1 MNIIDSLNWRYATTK
16 FDTERIISD
25 SDIDK
30 LKEIVKLAPSSWG
43 MQFYK
48 IIIITDNELKQKL
61 LPAAYNQNQVADCSH
76 LFVFCSLKKV
86 YEEDINQMI
95 DEFHHLRVNDDNYSK
110 EGTEKYAS
118 GAKKSILGMDLNKQ
132 SEWLKKQC
140 YIALGQL
147 MVGCADMRID
157 TCPMEGFKSD
167 EVDEI
172 LDLQSQNLT
181 SVVLLPA
188 GYRSED
194 DKYQHK
200 TKVRKPNNLL
210 FEDK

>member
-181 SVVLLPA
+181 SVVLLPS
-188 GYRSED
+188 GYRSVD

>member
-1 MNIIDSLNWRYATTK
+1 MSIIDSLNWRYATTK
-16 FDTERIISD
+16 FDTQRIISD

-48 IIIITDNELKQKL
+48 IIIIKDNELKQKL

-86 YEEDINQMI
+86 FEEDINQMI
-95 DEFHHLRVNDDNYSK
+95 DEFHRLRVNDDNYSK
-110 EGTEKYAS
+110 EGTDKYAL
-118 GAKKSILGMDLNKQ
+118 GAKKSILGMEPKKQ

-157 TCPMEGFKSD
+157 SCPMEGFKSD

-181 SVVLLPA
+181 SVVLLPS

>member
-16 FDTERIISD
+16 FDTQRIISD

-48 IIIITDNELKQKL
+48 IIIIKDNELKQKL

-86 YEEDINQMI
+86 FEDDINLMI
-95 DEFHHLRVNDDNYSK
+95 DEFHSLRANDDNYSK
-110 EGTEKYAS
+110 EGTDKYAS
-118 GAKKSILGMDLNKQ
+118 GAKKSILGMEPKKQ

-157 TCPMEGFKSD
+157 SCPMEGFKSD

-181 SVVLLPA
+181 SVVLLPS

>member
-76 LFVFCSLKKV
+76 LFVFCSLKNV
-86 YEEDINQMI
+86 SEEDINQMI
-95 DEFHHLRVNDDNYSK
+95 DEFHRLRVNDDNYSK
-110 EGTEKYAS
+110 EGTDKYAS
-118 GAKKSILGMDLNKQ
+118 GAKKSILGMDPEKQ

-140 YIALGQL
+140 YVALGQL

-157 TCPMEGFKSD
+157 SCPMEGFKSD
-167 EVDEI
+167 EVNEV

-181 SVVLLPA
+181 SVVILPL

-210 FEDK
+210 FVDK

>member
-16 FDTERIISD
+16 FDTQRIISD

-43 MQFYK
+43 M
-48 IIIITDNELKQKL
+48 KQKL

-86 YEEDINQMI
+86 FEEDINQMI
-95 DEFHHLRVNDDNYSK
+95 DEFHRLRVNDDNYSK
-110 EGTEKYAS
+110 EGTDKYAS
-118 GAKKSILGMDLNKQ
+118 GAKKSILGMEPKKQ

-157 TCPMEGFKSD
+157 SCPMEGFKSD

-181 SVVLLPA
+181 SVVLLPS

>member
-1 MNIIDSLNWRYATTK
+1 MRIIDSLNWRYATTK
-16 FDTERIISD
+16 FDTQRIISD

-48 IIIITDNELKQKL
+48 IIIIKDNELKQKL

-86 YEEDINQMI
+86 FEDDINLMI
-95 DEFHHLRVNDDNYSK
+95 DEFHRLRVNDDNYSK
-110 EGTEKYAS
+110 EGTDKYAS
-118 GAKKSILGMDLNKQ
+118 GAKKSILGMEPKKQ

-157 TCPMEGFKSD
+157 SCPMEGFKSD

-181 SVVLLPA
+181 SVVLLPS

>member
-48 IIIITDNELKQKL
+48 IIIIKDNELKQKL

-86 YEEDINQMI
+86 FEDDINLMI
-95 DEFHHLRVNDDNYSK
+95 DEFHRIRVNDDNYSK
-110 EGTEKYAS
+110 EGTDKYAS
-118 GAKKSILGMDLNKQ
+118 GAKKSILGMEPKKQ

-157 TCPMEGFKSD
+157 SCPMEGFKSD

-181 SVVLLPA
+181 SVVLLPS

>member
-16 FDTERIISD
+16 FDTQRIISD

-48 IIIITDNELKQKL
+48 IIIIKDNELKQKL

-86 YEEDINQMI
+86 FEDDINLMI
-95 DEFHHLRVNDDNYSK
+95 DEFHHLRANEDNYSK
-110 EGTEKYAS
+110 EGTDKYAS
-118 GAKKSILGMDLNKQ
+118 GAKKSILGMEPKKQ

-157 TCPMEGFKSD
+157 SCPMEGFKSD

-181 SVVLLPA
+181 SVVLLPS

>member
-1 MNIIDSLNWRYATTK
+1 MSIIDSLNWRYATTK

-76 LFVFCSLKKV
+76 LFVFCSLKNV
-86 YEEDINQMI
+86 SEEDINQMI
-95 DEFHHLRVNDDNYSK
+95 DEFHRLRVNDDNYSK
-110 EGTEKYAS
+110 EGTDKYAS
-118 GAKKSILGMDLNKQ
+118 GAKKSILGMDPEKQ

-140 YIALGQL
+140 YVALGQL

-157 TCPMEGFKSD
+157 SCPMEGFKSD
-167 EVDEI
+167 EVNEV

-181 SVVLLPA
+181 SVVILPL

-210 FEDK
+210 FVDK

>member
-1 MNIIDSLNWRYATTK
+1 MLLQNLIHNVSFQIAILIN
-16 FDTERIISD
+16 
-25 SDIDK
+25 
-30 LKEIVKLAPSSWG
+30 EIVKLAPSSWG

-48 IIIITDNELKQKL
+48 IIIITNNKLKQKL

-86 YEEDINQMI
+86 FEDDINLMI
-95 DEFHHLRVNDDNYSK
+95 DEFHSLRAKDDNYSK
-110 EGTEKYAS
+110 EGTDKYAS
-118 GAKKSILGMDLNKQ
+118 GAKKSILGMEPKKQ

-157 TCPMEGFKSD
+157 SCPMEGFKSD

-181 SVVLLPA
+181 SVVLLPS

-200 TKVRKPNNLL
+200 TKVRKPNNLV

>member
-1 MNIIDSLNWRYATTK
+1 MSIIDSLNWRYATTK
-16 FDTERIISD
+16 FDTQRIISD

-76 LFVFCSLKKV
+76 LFVFCSLKNV
-86 YEEDINQMI
+86 SEEDINQMI
-95 DEFHHLRVNDDNYSK
+95 DEFHLLRVKDDNYSK
-110 EGTEKYAS
+110 EGTDKYAS
-118 GAKKSILGMDLNKQ
+118 GAKKSILGMEPKKQ

-157 TCPMEGFKSD
+157 SCPMEGFKSD
-167 EVDEI
+167 EVNEV

-181 SVVLLPA
+181 SVVILPL

-210 FEDK
+210 FVDK

>member
-48 IIIITDNELKQKL
+48 IIIIKDNELKQKL

-86 YEEDINQMI
+86 FEDDINLMI
-95 DEFHHLRVNDDNYSK
+95 DEFHSLRAKDDNYSK
-110 EGTEKYAS
+110 EGTDKYAS
-118 GAKKSILGMDLNKQ
+118 GAKKSILGMEPKKQ

-157 TCPMEGFKSD
+157 SCPMEGFKSD

-181 SVVLLPA
+181 SVVLLPS

>member
-16 FDTERIISD
+16 FDKQRIISD

-48 IIIITDNELKQKL
+48 IIIIKDNELKQKL

-86 YEEDINQMI
+86 FEEDINQMI
-95 DEFHHLRVNDDNYSK
+95 DEFHRLRVNDDNYSK
-110 EGTEKYAS
+110 EGTDKYAS
-118 GAKKSILGMDLNKQ
+118 GAKKSILGMEPKKK

-157 TCPMEGFKSD
+157 SCPMEGFKSD

-181 SVVLLPA
+181 SVVLLPS

-210 FEDK
+210 FDDK

>member
-1 MNIIDSLNWRYATTK
+1 MSIIDSLNWRYATTK

-30 LKEIVKLAPSSWG
+30 LKEIVKLSPSSWG

-86 YEEDINQMI
+86 FEEDINQMI
-95 DEFHHLRVNDDNYSK
+95 DEFHRLRVNDDNYSK
-110 EGTEKYAS
+110 EGTDNYAS
-118 GAKKSILGMDLNKQ
+118 GAKKSILGMEPKKQ

-157 TCPMEGFKSD
+157 SCPMEGFKSD

-172 LDLQSQNLT
+172 LDLSLI
-181 SVVLLPA
+181 
-188 GYRSED
+188 
-194 DKYQHK
+194 HI
-200 TKVRKPNNLL
+200 
-210 FEDK
+210 